1 MRLSSAQTFII
12 FLVFL
17 LQQISCL
24 RRDHQPQWPPALAT
38 LYNALRRCKFSTYQR
53 PINWLGPHTTDD
65 TEWTYWQDLLYEQ
78 APAKIKKLWMFPTFY
93 YILFLFKRLPFVD
106 VKSVCV
112 CKGGGCIAAPVPYC
126 YKKYLGLILVV
137 KTSLPRQKIVSVPT
151 ISSSLMSLS
160 EF

>member
-1 MRLSSAQTFII
+1 MWHSSAQTFII

-17 LQQISCL
+17 PQQISCL

-38 LYNALRRCKFSTYQR
+38 LYNALRPCKFLTYQR
-53 PINWLGPHTTDD
+53 PRNWLGPHTTDD
-65 TEWTYWQDLLYEQ
+65 TEWTYWQALLYEQ

-112 CKGGGCIAAPVPYC
+112 CKGGGVLQHPCLIVI
-126 YKKYLGLILVV
+126 KDTLGWFWLLRPHSQDKRLLVC
-137 KTSLPRQKIVSVPT
+137 LPF
-151 ISSSLMSLS
+151 LHH
-160 EF
+160 